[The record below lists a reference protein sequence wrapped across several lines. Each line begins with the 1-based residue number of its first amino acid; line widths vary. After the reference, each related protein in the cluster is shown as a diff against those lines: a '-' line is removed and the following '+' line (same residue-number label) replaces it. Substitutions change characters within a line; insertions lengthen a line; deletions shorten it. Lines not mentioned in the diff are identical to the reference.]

1 MPQNKPIVQ
10 INIILALTKGHILNL
25 LHALSYRNM
34 GATLLY
40 NLMLPWTN
48 SKENSLKYCIRIVN
62 LLVSETLDW
71 VLVWTSPL
79 SLQRLGVSGTGP
91 AGKSDGPPTDLSVHS
106 RQLSVL
112 WRTGAQVITRGR
124 FIRGEDWLASSYTS
138 NLYYRSVQHWEN

>member
-1 MPQNKPIVQ
+1 
-10 INIILALTKGHILNL
+10 
-25 LHALSYRNM
+25 
-34 GATLLY
+34 
-40 NLMLPWTN
+40 MLPWTN

-124 FIRGEDWLASSYTS
+124 FIRGEDWLASSYTVPVTCTIDQFS
-138 NLYYRSVQHWEN
+138 IGKINTISLVLYIYNFNLPWRERERERVT